1 MPAETVRKEVALE
14 YCRRVNGG
22 ELEGVLELFAPDARL
37 VDPLGS
43 EPVVGRAAIAA
54 RLAPALRGAVHE
66 EPGRPYAAHDGTS
79 VVLPATVTVGA
90 PGAPPQR
97 RGRTRVMGVIE
108 VGEDG
113 LIREMRVM
121 WGVTDSSWTARPAPD
136 EERRKELAREHCLR
150 INDGDVDGLL
160 KLYSPRIRFEDPVGS
175 WTRTGLEAL
184 RAHATM
190 AVGSNVRETAGLTVA
205 AQDGRHAAVTVSAT
219 MDYLPSGPLLARH
232 HLMTLPAPAAP
243 TRAHIGIEYVM
254 VIGVDADGLID
265 EMRAYWG
272 ATDVSLLDPAA

>member
-1 MPAETVRKEVALE
+1 M
-14 YCRRVNGG
+14 
-22 ELEGVLELFAPDARL
+22 
-37 VDPLGS
+37 
-43 EPVVGRAAIAA
+43 
-54 RLAPALRGAVHE
+54 
-66 EPGRPYAAHDGTS
+66 
-79 VVLPATVTVGA
+79 
-90 PGAPPQR
+90 
-97 RGRTRVMGVIE
+97 
-108 VGEDG
+108 
-113 LIREMRVM
+113 
-121 WGVTDSSWTARPAPD
+121 GVTDSSWTARPAPD

-205 AQDGRHAAVTVSAT
+205 GQDGRHAAVTVSAT

-232 HLMTLPAPAAP
+232 HLMTLPAPADP
-243 TRAHIGIEYVM
+243 HRALIGIEYVM

-272 ATDVSLLDPAA
+272 QRTSPCSILPPSDTNGPRWCYVHLLFGSVHHCSSSRTTASFRMPFGNEREYRCRTHSRPRYARVFWCWRRQAC

>member
-1 MPAETVRKEVALE
+1 MPVESVRKDLALE
-14 YCRRVNGG
+14 YCRLVNAG
-22 ELEGVLELFAPDARL
+22 ELDGVLRLFAADARL

-43 EPVVGRAAIAA
+43 EPVTGREAVGA
-54 RLAPALRGAVHE
+54 RLAPALAGGLRE
-66 EPGRPYAAHDGTS
+66 EPGRAYAAHDGCS

-90 PGAPPQR
+90 PGLPPQR
-97 RGRTRVMGVIE
+97 RVRTQVMGILD

-113 LIREMRVM
+113 LIQELRVM
-121 WGVTDSSWTARPAPD
+121 WGRTDSSWPAAPAPD
-136 EERRKELAREHCLR
+136 EEHRKELAREHCLR

-190 AVGSNVRETAGLTVA
+190 AVGSNVHEAAGLTVA
-205 AQDGRHAAVTVSAT
+205 GQDGRHAAVTVSAT

-232 HLMTLPAPAAP
+232 HLMTLPTPADP
-243 TRAHIGIEYVM
+243 DRARIGIEYVM
-254 VIGVDADGLID
+254 VIGVDGDGLIE

-272 ATDVSLLDPAA
+272 ATDVSLLEP